1 VQETIDGGQ
10 SHSEPNGILWAE
22 GGNATNQVR
31 TQFKVAAYFAN
42 LEVLSIL
49 TRSHKV
55 LNEILLEAKKQYISG
70 QPNSISIYISDS

>member
-1 VQETIDGGQ
+1 MVVSRIQNQTGYYGRREETLQIRCAP
-10 SHSEPNGILWAE
+10 SLN
-22 GGNATNQVR
+22 T
-31 TQFKVAAYFAN
+31 VAAHFAN

-49 TRSHKV
+49 TRSHKI